1 MGKLSDKWNQI
12 KKSTIM
18 PQKVVGSIKPDFPL
32 KHKIDVAQKQ
42 LESQITKLDNL
53 ETQLKSKNTA
63 IFERIVAAQ
72 KSNNNSHAKMYANEL
87 AEIRKIQNMINNA
100 KISMQQV
107 ELRLNTVSDLGD
119 VVVTLSPCMALMKG
133 IIPTINNI
141 MPSATSSMQ
150 DVSSILEEMMS
161 QTSVSS
167 DLASTQTTS
176 IGSDAASI
184 LEHAQ
189 SIVDG
194 QARTVMPEPPSSIHQ
209 HTSAAESI
217 LTENSTQADRKK
229 ILI

>member
-1 MGKLSDKWNQI
+1 MGKLGDKWNQI

-18 PQKVVGSIKPDFPL
+18 PQKVVDSIKPDFPL

-150 DVSSILEEMMS
+150 DVSSVLEEMMS

-217 LTENSTQADRKK
+217 LTENSTQTDRKK

>member
-1 MGKLSDKWNQI
+1 
-12 KKSTIM
+12 
-18 PQKVVGSIKPDFPL
+18 
-32 KHKIDVAQKQ
+32 
-42 LESQITKLDNL
+42 
-53 ETQLKSKNTA
+53 
-63 IFERIVAAQ
+63 
-72 KSNNNSHAKMYANEL
+72 MYANEL
-87 AEIRKIQNMINNA
+87 AEIRKIQNMISNA

-161 QTSVSS
+161 QTSVSN

-194 QARTVMPEPPSSIHQ
+194 QARTVMPEPPSSTHQ

-217 LTENSTQADRKK
+217 LTENSMQIDRKK

>member
-87 AEIRKIQNMINNA
+87 AEIRKIQNMISNA

-107 ELRLNTVSDLGD
+107 
-119 VVVTLSPCMALMKG
+119 
-133 IIPTINNI
+133 
-141 MPSATSSMQ
+141 
-150 DVSSILEEMMS
+150 
-161 QTSVSS
+161 
-167 DLASTQTTS
+167 
-176 IGSDAASI
+176 
-184 LEHAQ
+184 
-189 SIVDG
+189 
-194 QARTVMPEPPSSIHQ
+194 
-209 HTSAAESI
+209 
-217 LTENSTQADRKK
+217 
-229 ILI
+229 

>member
-1 MGKLSDKWNQI
+1 MGRLGDKWNQI
-12 KKSTIM
+12 KKSTSM
-18 PQKVVGSIKPDFPL
+18 SQKVVDSIKPDFPL

-42 LESQITKLDNL
+42 LTNQITKLDGL
-53 ETQLKSKNTA
+53 ETQLKTKNDL

-87 AEIRKIQNMINNA
+87 AEIRKIQNMISNA

-119 VVVTLSPCMALMKG
+119 VVVTLSPCMSLMKG

-161 QTSVSS
+161 QTSVSN
-167 DLASTQTTS
+167 DLTMTQS
-176 IGSDAASI
+176 NAISSDAASI

-194 QARTVMPEPPSSIHQ
+194 HTRTAMPEPPSSMQQ
-209 HTSAAESI
+209 HITDQESI
-217 LTENSTQADRKK
+217 LTNNTSQSERKK